1 MPRIVNKH
9 PLALR
14 WFHWVNFP
22 ILAIMIWSGTLI
34 LWANDVYATQLY
46 QGGYRVL
53 HGGMDNPEPPRWL
66 KVPDRVILRPDFRVL
81 YSGDTLPE
89 DYPAEEKRTEIVT
102 GFRLADGMAWHFLL
116 AWFFAINGL
125 AYVIFLLASGQW
137 RHLIPQ
143 KNSLPEAVKVAIKDL
158 AFWKK
163 IEPAPEG
170 QKYNHAQRIA
180 YSGVIV
186 LGVLMLITGLAI
198 SKPAQLAWLALPFG
212 GYQGARLIHFIVTCL
227 FVAFFFVH
235 VSQVMRA
242 GWNGFRAMIT
252 GWEQIPETSKPEIAL
267 IEAMTTEQVEEV
279 DDEPKPD
286 RELAPEGAD
295 PAGA

>member
-1 MPRIVNKH
+1 MPRIVHKH

-46 QGGYRVL
+46 QVGYRAL
-53 HGGMDNPEPPRWL
+53 HAGKENPEPPRWL
-66 KVPDRVILRPDFRVL
+66 KVPDRIILRPDVRVM
-81 YSGDTLPE
+81 YSGDSLPE

-102 GFRLADGMAWHFLL
+102 GFRLAQGMAWHFLL
-116 AWFFAINGL
+116 AWFFALNGL
-125 AYVIFLLASGQW
+125 AYGIFLLASGQW

-180 YSGVIV
+180 YSGVMA
-186 LGVLMLITGLAI
+186 LGVMMLITGIAI
-198 SKPAQLAWLALPFG
+198 SKPAQLGWLAVPFG
-212 GYQGARLIHFIVTCL
+212 GYQGARLVHFIVTCL

-252 GWEQIPETSKPEIAL
+252 GWEQVPETPEPVLAL
-267 IEAMTTEQVEEV
+267 IEEKVDVIKDEEVEEKV
-279 DDEPKPD
+279 VPHEQAA
-286 RELAPEGAD
+286 LPEEQL
-295 PAGA
+295 